1 MRAARKIGINMIYV
15 GLLLFYT
22 LKRHSTPRWVK
33 TTIIGALG
41 YLIAPFDI
49 FSDFIPLIGYTDDL
63 GVLVLA
69 IIAISLYISKDV
81 KQKAKAKLKDW
92 FGVYGESELG
102 YVYNKANKKIS

>member
-1 MRAARKIGINMIYV
+1 MRAARKIGINIIYV

-22 LKRHSTPRWVK
+22 LKRHSTPKWVK

-49 FSDFIPLIGYTDDL
+49 FSDFIPFIGYTDDL

-69 IIAISLYISKDV
+69 IIAVSFYISKDV
-81 KQKAKAKLKDW
+81 KQKAKAKLNDW
-92 FGVYGESELG
+92 FGLYGELE
-102 YVYNKANKKIS
+102 